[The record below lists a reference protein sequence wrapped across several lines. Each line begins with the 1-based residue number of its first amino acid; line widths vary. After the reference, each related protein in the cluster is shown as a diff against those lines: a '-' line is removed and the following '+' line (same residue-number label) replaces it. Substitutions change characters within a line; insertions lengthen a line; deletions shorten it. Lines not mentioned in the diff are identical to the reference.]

1 MSQRTNLV
9 ITVDDAHLPEIK
21 QVADQL
27 RSRGMEV
34 ESVLESAG
42 IITGSCSTDVPAFH
56 EVAGVASV
64 EPQQDYQ
71 LPPPDSPV
79 Q

>member
-1 MSQRTNLV
+1 MSQRTSVV
-9 ITVDDAHLPEIK
+9 ITVDDAHLPSIK

-34 ESVLESAG
+34 ESVLESTG
-42 IITGSCSTDVPAFH
+42 IITGSCPTDVAPLH
-56 EVAGVASV
+56 EVPGVASV
-64 EPQQDYQ
+64 EPQGEFQ